1 MEEKGGATPPTF
13 WPKTAL
19 GHASVLCHYCSHLLC
34 HYVRRHI
41 FLACRAATQPD
52 RPGSAALSS
61 VAVNQPNRRRSVAE
75 ATVAIAT
82 SDAVVRN
89 VVKSSAPEWKAS
101 TAAKRIH
108 LGRLSLYGSGAI
120 GRERCDAREIYA

>member
-1 MEEKGGATPPTF
+1 MEEKGGDKHFGLKPPLDMRPF
-13 WPKTAL
+13 
-19 GHASVLCHYCSHLLC
+19 SV
-34 HYVRRHI
+34 I
-41 FLACRAATQPD
+41 TAATCYAIMFVGIFFWHAAQPLSQTG

-61 VAVNQPNRRRSVAE
+61 VAVNQPDRRRSVAA